1 MSKKIGLNDFL
12 QIVENKEPFV
22 VNYGKG
28 RLSDEFIK
36 DYPVWDEKLNAY
48 RDATGYWDMEIL
60 LEIAKGDIPEYSIEL
75 IENG

>member
-12 QIVENKEPFV
+12 KIAENKEPFV

-48 RDATGYWDMEIL
+48 REGSSIW
-60 LEIAKGDIPEYSIEL
+60 SIESSQ
-75 IENG
+75 EGRKMRKSFEWHRER